1 MPKTTPT
8 TNSRRHSRPKH
19 RTQPRP
25 TTQTP
30 DLAEKEER
38 EEMVFGFEER
48 REKRAEK
55 EEREKNRS
63 TELVERNFVGGI
75 KYIYI
80 FFRILLQY
88 NSNFGIVL

>member
-1 MPKTTPT
+1 
-8 TNSRRHSRPKH
+8 
-19 RTQPRP
+19 
-25 TTQTP
+25 
-30 DLAEKEER
+30 
-38 EEMVFGFEER
+38 MVFGFEER

-80 FFRILLQY
+80 YIFRILLQY
-88 NSNFGIVL
+88 NSNFRIVL

>member
-1 MPKTTPT
+1 
-8 TNSRRHSRPKH
+8 
-19 RTQPRP
+19 
-25 TTQTP
+25 
-30 DLAEKEER
+30 
-38 EEMVFGFEER
+38 MVFGFEER

-80 FFRILLQY
+80 YIFFLEYCYSTILTLELY
-88 NSNFGIVL
+88 CNSIAKNFAIVGFTIDRKSVV

>member
-1 MPKTTPT
+1 
-8 TNSRRHSRPKH
+8 
-19 RTQPRP
+19 
-25 TTQTP
+25 
-30 DLAEKEER
+30 
-38 EEMVFGFEER
+38 MVFGFEER

-80 FFRILLQY
+80 YISIFRILLHY
-88 NSNFGIVL
+88 NSNFRIVL